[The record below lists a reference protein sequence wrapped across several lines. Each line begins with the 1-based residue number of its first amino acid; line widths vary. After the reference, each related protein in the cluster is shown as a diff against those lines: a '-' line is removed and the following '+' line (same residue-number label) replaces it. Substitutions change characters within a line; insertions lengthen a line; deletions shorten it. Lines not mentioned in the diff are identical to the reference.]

1 MLNFII
7 KVNLCSLFLLTKNF
21 IFYIIKMVIVMD
33 KIIMHIDVNNAFLS
47 WTAVDLL
54 NKGYKI
60 DIRNIESIIG
70 GDESKRH
77 GVVLAKSMVAK
88 SKGVKTADTIRD
100 AKRKCNDLKIYPPNH
115 KLYEEMSNKLFNLIS
130 NYTPDIEKLSVDEC
144 FIDYTKV
151 RNLYGDPIKFA
162 YKLKSEIKNTLGF
175 TVNIGVANNKLCAK
189 MASDFLKPDRVH
201 TLFKEEII
209 EKMYPL
215 SIEELYGIG
224 RSSSQKLRD
233 LNINTIGDLACADP
247 KVLYKYFKNQTQKII
262 NSAKGIDDS
271 IIVSKKQECECIS
284 NSTTTSYNLNSLEE
298 IYKFLYPLVENVS
311 MSLRKNNKY
320 ASLVG
325 VMLKDKNFK
334 TSSHQRKL
342 KNPTSSTDEIYNIS
356 KELIKELWN
365 EEGIRLVGVSLGKLS
380 NFQTHQISLFE
391 DVKEVEN
398 NNELDK
404 VVDKLKNIYGN
415 NIIKKAS
422 QIKREKNVE

>member
-1 MLNFII
+1 MDN
-7 KVNLCSLFLLTKNF
+7 
-21 IFYIIKMVIVMD
+21 IF
-33 KIIMHIDVNNAFLS
+33 MHIDVNNAFLS

-70 GDESKRH
+70 GDETQRR
-77 GVVLAKSMVAK
+77 GIVLAKSMVAK
-88 SKGVKTADTIRD
+88 SKGVKTAETIRD
-100 AKRKCNDLKIYPPNH
+100 AKRKCNNLKIFPPNH

-162 YKLKSEIKNTLGF
+162 YKLKNEIKNILGF
-175 TVNIGVANNKLCAK
+175 TVNIGIANNKLCAK

-201 TLFKEEII
+201 TLFKEEVKL
-209 EKMYPL
+209 KMYPL
-215 SIEELYGIG
+215 PIEELYGVG
-224 RSSSQKLRD
+224 RSSSKKLRE
-233 LNINTIGDLACADP
+233 LNINTVGDLANANP
-247 KVLYKYFKNQTQKII
+247 KILYKYFKNQTEKLI

-311 MSLRKNNKY
+311 MTLRKNNKY
-320 ASLVG
+320 SSLVS

-342 KNPTSSTDEIYNIS
+342 KNPTSNTDAIYNIS
-356 KELIKELWN
+356 KELVKELWN

-391 DVKEVEN
+391 DVKIVEN

-422 QIKREKNVE
+422 QIKK